1 MVDAANVRPVSGEIM
16 AGGRS
21 KAARTDFASEI
32 VDADYITL
40 DRPSMASSSPRHG
53 PRAESGAAA
62 ISGMDM
68 LKKDGPRRPGPGGRR
83 AGPVFWA
90 LGSVVA
96 LAAFWISGGHTL
108 RGALLPAAPTGTAEA
123 MRIVALRS
131 HVDTSGVRG
140 IVHVDGAVANNGTSV
155 NQVPRLAIEVR
166 GDGGAVTRYILD
178 PGKAR
183 IGPGTQFPFSSRV
196 NAPEGGV
203 AGVSVS
209 MIRGDGG

>member
-21 KAARTDFASEI
+21 RAARTDFASEI

-40 DRPSMASSSPRHG
+40 DDPSMVRDNSRSAPRVEPGSSG
-53 PRAESGAAA
+53 

-68 LKKDGPRRPGPGGRR
+68 LKNHGQHPAGRRERR
-83 AGPVFWA
+83 AGPLFWA
-90 LGSVVA
+90 VGAMAA

-108 RGALLPAAPTGTAEA
+108 RGALFSAAPASAADA
-123 MRIVALRS
+123 MRLVALRS
-131 HVDTSGVRG
+131 HLDASGVRG
-140 IVHVDGAVANNGTSV
+140 IVHVDGAVANNGASAE
-155 NQVPRLAIEVR
+155 QVPRLAIEVR

-178 PGKAR
+178 PGRAR
-183 IGPGTQFPFSSRV
+183 IGPGTRFPFSSRV

-203 AGVSVS
+203 AGISVS
-209 MIRGDGG
+209 MITEGGG